1 MEKHV
6 ELGCLLD
13 LYGAFLTQRQRT
25 VLEQTANEDCSLA
38 EIAQMEGISR
48 QGVRDALLRGEAQ
61 LYAMENKL
69 GLLSLNRGLH
79 ALRKELSGLDADRI
93 GERLDALI
101 EISEGGHGV

>member
-6 ELGCLLD
+6 ELGYLLD
-13 LYGAFLTQRQRT
+13 LYGAFLTARQRT
-25 VLEQTANEDCSLA
+25 ALEQTANEDCSLS

-61 LYAMENKL
+61 LYDMESKL
-69 GLLSLNRGLH
+69 GLLSIHRGLR
-79 ALRKELSGLDADRI
+79 ALREELSSLDKDTI
-93 GERLDALI
+93 GKRLDALI